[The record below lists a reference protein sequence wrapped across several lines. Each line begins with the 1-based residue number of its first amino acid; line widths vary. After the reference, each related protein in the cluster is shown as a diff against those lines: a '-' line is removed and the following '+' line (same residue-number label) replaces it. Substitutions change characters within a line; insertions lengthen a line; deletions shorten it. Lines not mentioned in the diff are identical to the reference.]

1 MSPRLD
7 APISRQVWLALIA
20 ASALFLVSLV
30 LMFMRMTSTDTVLE
44 PSSAPAGPVASGSR

>member
-1 MSPRLD
+1 MAPRLD